1 MSRLELKDFPN
12 FFAAVRG
19 GTNPFPWQCELA
31 KSLVTTGR
39 WPDGIIVPT
48 SGGKTAVVDAHIF
61 AVAAMADGW
70 GARVARRL
78 VLVVP
83 RRVLVDSHFDHA
95 CHIAQLLRDA
105 TPDPNSV
112 LWRVAEALRKLRWQ
126 HAPEDGPVPGSPLVV
141 ARLRGGLPVPR
152 AWRDDPVACAVIS
165 ATPEMWGS
173 RLLFRGYGS
182 SPRAWPREAGL
193 LGVDT
198 VAVVDE
204 AHLARQLLV
213 SARAVAALES
223 SREGK
228 CFRGVPM
235 LQVVETTATP
245 LSDEEDSAAATEIG
259 DADPDACQST
269 SRVDTIGIT
278 KEDLK
283 SKTLE
288 RRLCMPK
295 KLHLHR
301 GANAPIQN
309 GRGKQAATANDQQ
322 VVAEPATPAA
332 ESAGKTRRS
341 DLVDEIIEQTLRLR
355 EDFGPT
361 VGVFVNTVGLAV
373 DVASGLRKKTRRED
387 GASLSV
393 ELVCGRLRDYDLA
406 DLRERR
412 PNLLSTEGNK
422 DVDVLVATQ
431 SLEVGVDLD
440 LAAAVSVLAPVQ
452 SLVQRAGRVNRL
464 GKREKTEFVVVVP
477 KTRDELGQVNASLV
491 GPYPIEDLQVAYDWL
506 EEREKCGGDLSP
518 WVLAHTRLPSA
529 LARRPLFQR
538 VELADSWWWARTS
551 DNIDPPVDLDLW
563 LVDEFE
569 AAPAEAGVVVR
580 KAMPSDVTDAIELI
594 KAIRPQDDEVF
605 SAPISEVRKLRD
617 KLVEQP
623 DQDDAPATLIVR
635 GDEVFDAAEIT
646 WLRPGDIL
654 VIDDRTPCFTEHV
667 LNVDRLRSSKQ
678 ASQANS
684 DAGCEPDISERR
696 TDPRP
701 GEVVLRI
708 DPDVWTDGEAARV
721 VLAQYENILSTVTT
735 ESERRQELAEVLQEY
750 ENCSSMVSRAIDLLR
765 DGRVK
770 HSDIVPFWTDDEEPS
785 LRRLVIVDQRTAPS
799 DETIRQ
805 VWTISDEPPS
815 LEQHANAVAK
825 RARELGE
832 LLGLDAQLVEALGLG
847 GQHHDDGKAD
857 LRFQRERLG
866 WKEGDLLA
874 KGRRASTRA
883 EGPST
888 LPARWRHEQLSVVKA
903 ELDLQTPLT
912 PKGVDRD
919 LPLRLVG
926 TSHGHGRVSFPHA
939 AAELLPEDGS
949 EPERNNARRFYDVGE
964 WDDLIE
970 RTHRRYGVWGCAFL
984 EAVLR
989 AADGQVSGE
998 GS

>member
-1 MSRLELKDFPN
+1 MSPLELKDFPS

-19 GTNPFPWQCELA
+19 GATPFPWQCELA
-31 KSLVTTGR
+31 KSLVTTGQ
-39 WPDGIIVPT
+39 WPDGLIVPT

-70 GARVARRL
+70 GKRVPRRL

-95 CHIAQLLRDA
+95 CHIAQLLRDT

-112 LWRVAEALRKLRWQ
+112 LWRVAEALKKLRWQ
-126 HAPEDGPVPGSPLVV
+126 HAPEDGSVPGSPLVV

-228 CFRGVPM
+228 CFGGVPT

-245 LSDEEDSAAATEIG
+245 LSDKGSTTTAETG
-259 DADPDACQST
+259 HADPDACSST
-269 SRVDTIGIT
+269 SRADTIGIT
-278 KEDLK
+278 EDDLESETLK
-283 SKTLE
+283 K
-288 RRLCMPK
+288 RLCMRK
-295 KLHLHR
+295 ELCVHR
-301 GANAPIQN
+301 SANRRVQK
-309 GRGKQAATANDQQ
+309 GRGKQAATATDHQ

-332 ESAGKTRRS
+332 ENT
-341 DLVDEIIEQTLRLR
+341 DDTQLLVLVDEIIEQTLRLR
-355 EDFGPT
+355 EEFGPT

-373 DVASGLRKKTRRED
+373 KVASGLREKTRPED

-412 PNLLSTEGNK
+412 PNLLSIEG
-422 DVDVLVATQ
+422 DQEVDVLVATQ
-431 SLEVGVDLD
+431 SLEVGVDFD

-464 GKREKTEFVVVVP
+464 GKREKTRFVVVVP
-477 KTRDELGQVNASLV
+477 TTRDELGQVDASLV

-518 WVLAHTRLPSA
+518 WVLAHTPLPPAS
-529 LARRPLFQR
+529 ARRPLFQR

-551 DNIDPPVDLDLW
+551 DDVDPPVDLDLW
-563 LVDEFE
+563 LADELE

-580 KAMPSDVTDAIELI
+580 KAMPSDVTDAIDLI
-594 KAIRPQDDEVF
+594 KAIPPRDDEVF

-617 KLVEQP
+617 KLVEQR
-623 DQDDAPATLIVR
+623 DQDDAPATLVVR
-635 GDEVFDAAEIT
+635 GDEVFDAAEAK

-667 LNVDRLRSSKQ
+667 LDVERLRSNKR

-708 DPDVWTDGEAARV
+708 DPDVWSDGDAARV

-735 ESERRQELAEVLQEY
+735 ERERRRKLAEVLQQY
-750 ENCSSMVSRAIDLLR
+750 EPCSSMVSPAIKLLR
-765 DGRVK
+765 PGGVK
-770 HSDIVPFWTDDEEPS
+770 DSDIVPFWTDDEEPS

-805 VWTISDEPPS
+805 VWTISD
-815 LEQHANAVAK
+815 AK
-825 RARELGE
+825 RARELGGK
-832 LLGLDAQLVEALGLG
+832 LLGPDTPLVEALELAGL
-847 GQHHDDGKAD
+847 HHDDGKAD
-857 LRFQRERLG
+857 RRFQDRLG
-866 WKEGDLLA
+866 SNEGEVLA
-874 KGRRASTRA
+874 KGRRASTKA

-903 ELDLQTPLT
+903 ALAFEHSAAPE
-912 PKGVDRD
+912 GVDRD
-919 LPLRLVG
+919 LVLRLVG

-939 AAELLPEDGS
+939 AAELLPEDGT
-949 EPERNNARRFYDVGE
+949 EREAACRLYDVGE
-964 WDDLIE
+964 WDDLVE

>member
-1 MSRLELKDFPN
+1 MSLLKLRDFSE
-12 FFAAVRG
+12 FFAAVHDG
-19 GTNPFPWQCELA
+19 AIPFPWQCRLT
-31 KSLVTTGR
+31 KSLVTEGG
-39 WPDGIIVPT
+39 WPDRILVPT

-83 RRVLVDSHFDHA
+83 RRVLVDSHLDHA
-95 CHIAQLLRDA
+95 CRIAQLLHDA
-105 TPDPNSV
+105 KPDPNSV
-112 LWRVAEALRKLRWQ
+112 LWRVAQALRKLRWQ
-126 HAPEDGPVPGSPLVV
+126 SAPKSGPVPGSPLLI
-141 ARLRGGLPVPR
+141 ARLRGGLPVPK

-198 VAVVDE
+198 VAIVDE

-213 SARAVAALES
+213 SARAVAALEN

-228 CFRGVPM
+228 HLGSVPT
-235 LQVVETTATP
+235 LQIVEMTATP
-245 LSDEEDSAAATEIG
+245 LSDEGSTPTAETG
-259 DADPDACQST
+259 DADPDACPST
-269 SRVDTIGIT
+269 SRADTIGIAI
-278 KEDLK
+278 EDLE
-283 SKTLE
+283 SETLKK
-288 RRLCMPK
+288 RLCTRK
-295 KLHLHR
+295 ELVLHR
-301 GANAPIQN
+301 SAHWLTQK
-309 GRGKQAATANDQQ
+309 RRSKQAVTPNDQR
-322 VVAEPATPAA
+322 VVAKPATLAA
-332 ESAGKTRRS
+332 ENAGKTQRS
-341 DLVDEIIEQTLRLR
+341 ALVDEIIEQTLCLR

-373 DVASGLRKKTRRED
+373 AVTSGLRKKTRRGD
-387 GASLSV
+387 GEPLSV

-406 DLRERR
+406 DLRKRR
-412 PNLLSTEGNK
+412 PNLLSIEGNK
-422 DVDVLVATQ
+422 EVDILVATQ

-440 LAAAVSVLAPVQ
+440 LAAAVSMLAPAQ

-464 GKREKTEFVVVVP
+464 GKREKTRFVVVAP
-477 KTRDELGQVNASLV
+477 TTLDRLTKADTSLI
-491 GPYPIEDLQVAYDWL
+491 GPYSIEELQIACDWL

-518 WVLAHTRLPSA
+518 WELAQTRLPPA

-551 DNIDPPVDLDLW
+551 DDIDPPVEVDLW
-563 LVDEFE
+563 LVDELE

-580 KAMPSDVTDAIELI
+580 KAMPSDVTDAIDLI
-594 KAIRPQDDEVF
+594 RAIPPQDHEVF
-605 SAPISEVRKLRD
+605 SAPIYEVRKLRD
-617 KLVEQP
+617 ELVKQAEKDEP
-623 DQDDAPATLIVR
+623 PATLVVR
-635 GDEVFDAAEIT
+635 GDEVFDAAEIKS
-646 WLRPGDIL
+646 LRPGDIL

-667 LNVDRLRSSKQ
+667 LDVERLRSGKQ
-678 ASQANS
+678 ASRANG
-684 DAGCEPDISERR
+684 DAGCEPDISECRS
-696 TDPRP
+696 DPRP

-735 ESERRQELAEVLQEY
+735 ERERRKKLAEILQEY
-750 ENCSSMVSRAIDLLR
+750 KNCSSMVSHTIDLLR

-770 HSDIVPFWTDDEEPS
+770 DSDLVPFWIEDEEPS

-815 LEQHANAVAK
+815 LEQHAKAVAK

-832 LLGLDAQLVEALGLG
+832 LLGLDAKLVEALELG
-847 GQHHDDGKAD
+847 GLHHDDGKVD
-857 LRFQRERLG
+857 RRFQQLLG
-866 WKEGDLLA
+866 SKDGHELA
-874 KGRRASTRA
+874 KGRQTSTRA
-883 EGPST
+883 ERPST
-888 LPARWRHEQLSVVKA
+888 LPTHWRHEQLSAVKA
-903 ELDLQTPLT
+903 ALTLQRSPTVG
-912 PKGVDRD
+912 GVDQD
-919 LPLRLVG
+919 LVLRLVG

-939 AAELLPEDGS
+939 AAELLTEDGS
-949 EPERNNARRFYDVGE
+949 EPELENAHRLYDIGE
-964 WDDLIE
+964 WDDLID
-970 RTHRRYGVWGCAFL
+970 RTHRLYGVWGCAFL

>member
-1 MSRLELKDFPN
+1 MSLLKLEDFSE
-12 FFAAVRG
+12 FFAAVHDG
-19 GTNPFPWQCELA
+19 AKPFPWQSELT
-31 KSLVTTGR
+31 KSLVTKGG
-39 WPDGIIVPT
+39 WPDRILVPT

-95 CHIAQLLRDA
+95 CHIAQLLHDA
-105 TPDPNSV
+105 TPDPNSM

-126 HAPEDGPVPGSPLVV
+126 SAPENGPVPGSPLVV

-198 VAVVDE
+198 VAIVDE

-213 SARAVAALES
+213 SARAVAALEN

-228 CFRGVPM
+228 RLGSVPT

-245 LSDEEDSAAATEIG
+245 LSDEEDSAAATETG
-259 DADPDACQST
+259 DADPDACPST
-269 SRVDTIGIT
+269 SRADTIGIT
-278 KEDLK
+278 KEDLE
-283 SKTLE
+283 SETLKK
-288 RRLCMPK
+288 RLCTRK
-295 KLHLHR
+295 ELVIHQS
-301 GANAPIQN
+301 ANWPIQN
-309 GRGKQAATANDQQ
+309 GGDKQAATANDQQ

-332 ESAGKTRRS
+332 ENAGKTRRS

-373 DVASGLRKKTRRED
+373 AVVSGLREKTRPGDE
-387 GASLSV
+387 APLSV

-406 DLRERR
+406 DLRKRR
-412 PNLLSTEGNK
+412 PNLLSIEGNK
-422 DVDVLVATQ
+422 EVDVLVATQ

-440 LAAAVSVLAPVQ
+440 LAAAVSMLAPVQ

-464 GKREKTEFVVVVP
+464 GKREKTRFVVVAP
-477 KTRDELGQVNASLV
+477 TTRDHLNKADTSFV

-518 WVLAHTRLPSA
+518 WELAHTRLPSA

-551 DNIDPPVDLDLW
+551 DDIDPPVDLDLW
-563 LVDEFE
+563 LVDELE

-594 KAIRPQDDEVF
+594 KAIPPQDDEVF
-605 SAPISEVRKLRD
+605 SAPIYEVRALRD
-617 KLVEQP
+617 KLVKQP
-623 DQDDAPATLIVR
+623 DQDDAPATLVVR
-635 GDEVFDAAEIT
+635 GDEVFDAAEIK

-667 LNVDRLRSSKQ
+667 LNVKPRRSSKQ
-678 ASQANS
+678 ASRANS
-684 DAGCEPDISERR
+684 DAGCEPDISECR
-696 TDPRP
+696 TNPRP

-735 ESERRQELAEVLQEY
+735 ERERRRELAEVLQQY

-765 DGRVK
+765 NGRVK
-770 HSDIVPFWTDDEEPS
+770 ESDIVPFWTEDEEPS
-785 LRRLVIVDQRTAPS
+785 LRRLVIVDQRRAPS

-832 LLGLDAQLVEALGLG
+832 LLGLDAQLVEALELG
-847 GQHHDDGKAD
+847 GLYHDDGKAD
-857 LRFQRERLG
+857 RRFQQLLG
-866 WKEGDLLA
+866 SKDGQELA
-874 KGRRASTRA
+874 KGRQTSTRA
-883 EGPST
+883 ERPST
-888 LPARWRHEQLSVVKA
+888 LPTHWRHEQLSVVKA
-903 ELDLQTPLT
+903 ALTLQRSPTVGGVYQDL
-912 PKGVDRD
+912 V
-919 LPLRLVG
+919 LRLVG

-949 EPERNNARRFYDVGE
+949 EPERENAHRLYDVGE
-964 WDDLIE
+964 WDDLID
-970 RTHRRYGVWGCAFL
+970 RTHRLYGVWGCAFL